1 MNPPME
7 HLDQKDSL
15 RIPCRFAYCFWDVDL
30 TSLRMENLP
39 FAIARLYE
47 RGGKEGIAYVEMT
60 FPKTEILRSIKTRR
74 DFSPKTAE
82 FLRER
87 YHLPKEDMVY
97 YRLGGGKD
105 WKRND

>member
-1 MNPPME
+1 ME
-7 HLDQKDSL
+7 HLDPKDPL
-15 RIPCRFAYCFWDVDL
+15 RIPHRFAYCFWDVNL
-30 TSLRMENLP
+30 VSLRMENLP
-39 FAIARLYE
+39 FVIARLYE
-47 RGGKEGIAYVEMT
+47 QGGKEGIAYVEMT

-87 YHLPKEDMVY
+87 YRLDKEDMAY
-97 YRLGGGKD
+97 YRFGGGMD